1 MPIHGLTAA
10 EVESRRAAGLT
21 NCPPRSPTKTTG
33 EIVRDNICTYFNL
46 VFLVL
51 ALMLLSVG
59 SWLNMGFLGIVFWNT
74 LIGII
79 QQLRAKK
86 TIDELT
92 LVSAHK
98 VHCLRDGQWVE
109 LLSDELVQDDV
120 VEFRAGE
127 QIAADAVVLDGT
139 AQANESLLTG
149 EARPIAKNPGDGLRS
164 GSFLA
169 AGHCVARLTKVGAE
183 SYAAKLATE
192 AKADGH
198 KVVKGEMMRSLD
210 KLIRAI
216 GIALVPIGAALLY
229 KQHWQLGVAMRGSV
243 ETTVA
248 ALIGMIPEGLYLL
261 TSVALAVGM
270 MRLARRRVLTQDMNC
285 IETLARVDVLCVDKT
300 GTITES
306 TMQADEP
313 VLLNENAPVTD
324 ILTAFYSGEEPD
336 NDTAR
341 ALCEKFGQ
349 GGSPWFAARGIPF
362 NTAYKYSAKSF
373 GAQGSYVVGAPDIL
387 AGARLAELRPVLDPL
402 LAQGRRVLL
411 LARCKG
417 ELPDPPARLDPDT
430 LEFLA
435 LLPLQNRIRES
446 APETFAY
453 FARQGVD
460 VKVISGD
467 DPRVVSHVAAQ
478 AGIHGADQW
487 VDAAAL
493 KNDRELEKAAAHCTV
508 FGRVTPEQKRKLVH
522 ALQKQGHTVA
532 MTGDGVND
540 VLALKD
546 ADCGIAMASG
556 AQAASQVAQLVLLDS
571 DFGALPHVV
580 AEGRRVI
587 NNIQRSASLFLV
599 KNIFSVLLSVVSLVL
614 PLTYPFLPLQLSL
627 LSAATIGTPAFFL
640 ALEPNHERVH
650 GRFISNVLRSALP
663 GGITDFLLVFLAQGF
678 CFAFDLSSDYLGTIS
693 TIVVLT
699 VGLMVLWGVCRPFN
713 TWHWVLWGAMAVIG
727 YGGALL
733 LGSGLLSV
741 SSAQTISAYPEL
753 YATTPAWTAWA
764 DVITPVLAGAWLLV
778 YGWRALTGFGV
789 RRQKLGSALPGL
801 VLPLAFLWRLVWRF
815 QFVPASLG
823 RIPCTLRVLSAVA
836 ALLFAVVLLKVFL
849 TPGLPCGH
857 TLFAAGAGCF
867 LLCTC
872 IELPQTLF
880 EAFNGM
886 LTMPDLL
893 TGLAM
898 GVFGLCGLACTWAA
912 AGEETE

>member
-1 MPIHGLTAA
+1 MPSYHGLTAA
-10 EVESRRAAGLT
+10 EVETRRAAGQT
-21 NCPPRSPTKTTG
+21 NQPPRSQTKTTG

-98 VHCLRDGQWVE
+98 VRCLRDGQWVE

-120 VEFRAGE
+120 VEIHAGE

-149 EARPIAKNPGDGLRS
+149 EACPIAKNPGDGLRS

-216 GIALVPIGAALLY
+216 GIVLVPIGAALLY

-349 GGSPWFAARGIPF
+349 GGSSWFAARSIPF

-417 ELPDPPARLDPDT
+417 ELPDPPVRLDPDT

-478 AGIHGADQW
+478 AGIHGADPW
-487 VDAAAL
+487 VDAAGL
-493 KNDRELEKAAAHCTV
+493 KNDRELEKAAAHCMV

-556 AQAASQVAQLVLLDS
+556 AQAASQVAQLVLLDLKLPFFNGFHWCEEIRKIS
-571 DFGALPHVV
+571 QVPVMFLSSAADNMNMVMAMSRGADDFIAKPFDLDVLTAKV
-580 AEGRRVI
+580 QAVLRRTYAFGQ
-587 NNIQRSASLFLV
+587 NN
-599 KNIFSVLLSVVSLVL
+599 
-614 PLTYPFLPLQLSL
+614 SL
-627 LSAATIGTPAFFL
+627 L
-640 ALEPNHERVH
+640 ERGGV
-650 GRFISNVLRSALP
+650 VLNP
-663 GGITDFLLVFLAQGF
+663 GN
-678 CFAFDLSSDYLGTIS
+678 GTIS
-693 TIVVLT
+693 VDGKLADLTKNELKILQILFEHQGHVVSRESIMTKLFMMRSS
-699 VGLMVLWGVCRPFN
+699 LLWTFQKQSSKILP
-713 TWHWVLWGAMAVIG
+713 
-727 YGGALL
+727 LL
-733 LGSGLLSV
+733 LQNVSKTHLS
-741 SSAQTISAYPEL
+741 I
-753 YATTPAWTAWA
+753 
-764 DVITPVLAGAWLLV
+764 
-778 YGWRALTGFGV
+778 
-789 RRQKLGSALPGL
+789 
-801 VLPLAFLWRLVWRF
+801 
-815 QFVPASLG
+815 
-823 RIPCTLRVLSAVA
+823 
-836 ALLFAVVLLKVFL
+836 
-849 TPGLPCGH
+849 
-857 TLFAAGAGCF
+857 TLFFPF
-867 LLCTC
+867 L
-872 IELPQTLF
+872 
-880 EAFNGM
+880 
-886 LTMPDLL
+886 
-893 TGLAM
+893 
-898 GVFGLCGLACTWAA
+898 
-912 AGEETE
+912 

>member
-98 VHCLRDGQWVE
+98 VRCLRDGQWVE

-120 VEFRAGE
+120 VEIRAGE

-149 EARPIAKNPGDGLRS
+149 EARPIAKNPGDELRS

-300 GTITES
+300 GTITEPGMEVQDLIPLDQQDTPERLES
-306 TMQADEP
+306 
-313 VLLNENAPVTD
+313 VLAAL
-324 ILTAFYSGEEPD
+324 YSGTEPE
-336 NDTAR
+336 NDTGRAMAEMFAR
-341 ALCEKFGQ
+341 KTAWKCL
-349 GGSPWFAARGIPF
+349 SRVPF
-362 NTAYKYSAKSF
+362 NSQTKWSAAVF
-373 GAQGSYVVGAPDIL
+373 ETEGAFVVGAPEFIL
-387 AGARLAELRPVLDPL
+387 GPRYDSIREDVEPWS
-402 LAQGRRVLL
+402 AQGCRVLL
-411 LARCKG
+411 IAQYHGTPEQGK
-417 ELPDPPARLDPDT
+417 PLDP
-430 LEFLA
+430 EQVRPMALA
-435 LLPLQNRIRES
+435 LLSNRIRAT
-446 APETFAY
+446 APETFRF
-453 FARQGVD
+453 FAQEGVSIR
-460 VKVISGD
+460 VISGD
-467 DPRVVSHVAAQ
+467 NPVTVSEVARR
-478 AGIHGADQW
+478 AGIAGAERYI
-487 VDAAAL
+487 DASTLKTEGDFARAA
-493 KNDRELEKAAAHCTV
+493 RECTV
-508 FGRVTPEQKRKLVH
+508 FGRVTPDNKKKLIR
-522 ALQKQGHTVA
+522 AMKKEGHTVA

-540 VLALKD
+540 VLALRE

-556 AQAASQVAQLVLLDS
+556 SQAASQVAQLVLLQS
-571 DFGALPHVV
+571 DFAAMQGVV
-580 AEGRRVI
+580 GEGRRVI
-587 NNIQRSASLFLV
+587 NNIQRAAALFLV
-599 KNIFSVLLSVVSLVL
+599 KNIFSVLLAFISMFATFPYPIM
-614 PLTYPFLPLQLSL
+614 PLHLSMISGL
-627 LSAATIGTPAFFL
+627 TIGAPSFFL
-640 ALEPNHERVH
+640 ALEGNRERIK
-650 GRFISNVLRSALP
+650 GRFMAGVLRKAFP
-663 GGITDFLLVFLAQGF
+663 GGLTNL
-678 CFAFDLSSDYLGTIS
+678 
-693 TIVVLT
+693 IVVL
-699 VGLMVLWGVCRPFN
+699 
-713 TWHWVLWGAMAVIG
+713 MAVG
-727 YGGALL
+727 FVLVFHLPTEQLYT
-733 LGSGLLSV
+733 V
-741 SSAQTISAYPEL
+741 S
-753 YATTPAWTAWA
+753 
-764 DVITPVLAGAWLLV
+764 
-778 YGWRALTGFGV
+778 
-789 RRQKLGSALPGL
+789 
-801 VLPLAFLWRLVWRF
+801 
-815 QFVPASLG
+815 ASLM
-823 RIPCTLRVLSAVA
+823 S
-836 ALLFAVVLLKVFL
+836 
-849 TPGLPCGH
+849 
-857 TLFAAGAGCF
+857 
-867 LLCTC
+867 
-872 IELPQTLF
+872 
-880 EAFNGM
+880 
-886 LTMPDLL
+886 L
-893 TGLAM
+893 TGLL
-898 GVFGLCGLACTWAA
+898 VLFQVCKPFTTQRKILWGLMAA
-912 AGEETE
+912 ASAFCFFFLGSVFEFVRLDLEMVIVLVAVFLMTPTVFFSLQRMFDWGDILYDRLHTWLSRHRGGAAPRLELPPK

>member
-10 EVESRRAAGLT
+10 EVETRRAAGLT

-349 GGSPWFAARGIPF
+349 GGSPWFAARSIPF

-467 DPRVVSHVAAQ
+467 DPRAVSHVAAQ
-478 AGIHGADQW
+478 AGIRGADQW

-627 LSAATIGTPAFFL
+627 LGAATIGTPAFFL

-650 GRFISNVLRSALP
+650 GRFISNVLRAALP

-733 LGSGLLSV
+733 LAPWLGLIKLDLGGTLV
-741 SSAQTISAYPEL
+741 LVAL
-753 YATTPAWTAWA
+753 LG
-764 DVITPVLAGAWLLV
+764 LAGPTL
-778 YGWRALTGFGV
+778 FGV
-789 RRQKLGSALPGL
+789 SMLNTRIHGAVGEVQDKVRRRRES
-801 VLPLAFLWRLVWRF
+801 
-815 QFVPASLG
+815 
-823 RIPCTLRVLSAVA
+823 
-836 ALLFAVVLLKVFL
+836 
-849 TPGLPCGH
+849 
-857 TLFAAGAGCF
+857 
-867 LLCTC
+867 
-872 IELPQTLF
+872 
-880 EAFNGM
+880 
-886 LTMPDLL
+886 
-893 TGLAM
+893 
-898 GVFGLCGLACTWAA
+898 
-912 AGEETE
+912 

>member
-98 VHCLRDGQWVE
+98 VRCLRDGQWVE

-120 VEFRAGE
+120 VEIRAGE

-313 VLLNENAPVTD
+313 VLLNENAPVID

-349 GGSPWFAARGIPF
+349 GGSPWFAACSIPF

-387 AGARLAELRPVLDPL
+387 ASARLAELRPVLDPL

-417 ELPDPPARLDPDT
+417 ELPDPPAQLDPDT

-467 DPRVVSHVAAQ
+467 DPRAVSHVAAQ
-478 AGIHGADQW
+478 AGIRGADQW

-627 LSAATIGTPAFFL
+627 LGAATIGTPAFFL
-640 ALEPNHERVH
+640 ALEPNHERVR
-650 GRFISNVLRSALP
+650 GRFISNVLRAALP

-699 VGLMVLWGVCRPFN
+699 VGLMVLWGIC
-713 TWHWVLWGAMAVIG
+713 LMMCVIFF
-727 YGGALL
+727 
-733 LGSGLLSV
+733 
-741 SSAQTISAYPEL
+741 
-753 YATTPAWTAWA
+753 W
-764 DVITPVLAGAWLLV
+764 
-778 YGWRALTGFGV
+778 
-789 RRQKLGSALPGL
+789 RRQCLY
-801 VLPLAFLWRLVWRF
+801 
-815 QFVPASLG
+815 
-823 RIPCTLRVLSAVA
+823 RI
-836 ALLFAVVLLKVFL
+836 
-849 TPGLPCGH
+849 
-857 TLFAAGAGCF
+857 
-867 LLCTC
+867 
-872 IELPQTLF
+872 
-880 EAFNGM
+880 
-886 LTMPDLL
+886 
-893 TGLAM
+893 
-898 GVFGLCGLACTWAA
+898 
-912 AGEETE
+912 

>member
-1 MPIHGLTAA
+1 M
-10 EVESRRAAGLT
+10 
-21 NCPPRSPTKTTG
+21 
-33 EIVRDNICTYFNL
+33 
-46 VFLVL
+46 
-51 ALMLLSVG
+51 
-59 SWLNMGFLGIVFWNT
+59 
-74 LIGII
+74 
-79 QQLRAKK
+79 
-86 TIDELT
+86 
-92 LVSAHK
+92 
-98 VHCLRDGQWVE
+98 E

-120 VEFRAGE
+120 VEIRAGE
-127 QIAADAVVLDGT
+127 QIAADAVILDGT

-349 GGSPWFAARGIPF
+349 GGSPWFAARSIPF

-373 GAQGSYVVGAPDIL
+373 GAQGGYVVGAPDIL

-467 DPRVVSHVAAQ
+467 DPRAVSHVAAQ
-478 AGIHGADQW
+478 AGIRGADQW

-627 LSAATIGTPAFFL
+627 LSAATIGTPAFFSG
-640 ALEPNHERVH
+640 AGAEPRAGARAV
-650 GRFISNVLRSALP
+650 
-663 GGITDFLLVFLAQGF
+663 
-678 CFAFDLSSDYLGTIS
+678 YLQ
-693 TIVVLT
+693 
-699 VGLMVLWGVCRPFN
+699 R
-713 TWHWVLWGAMAVIG
+713 AA
-727 YGGALL
+727 GGAARRHN
-733 LGSGLLSV
+733 GFFTG
-741 SSAQTISAYPEL
+741 IF
-753 YATTPAWTAWA
+753 
-764 DVITPVLAGAWLLV
+764 
-778 YGWRALTGFGV
+778 WR
-789 RRQKLGSALPGL
+789 RGSALPL
-801 VLPLAFLWRLVWRF
+801 TC
-815 QFVPASLG
+815 PA
-823 RIPCTLRVLSAVA
+823 IA
-836 ALLFAVVLLKVFL
+836 
-849 TPGLPCGH
+849 
-857 TLFAAGAGCF
+857 
-867 LLCTC
+867 
-872 IELPQTLF
+872 
-880 EAFNGM
+880 
-886 LTMPDLL
+886 
-893 TGLAM
+893 
-898 GVFGLCGLACTWAA
+898 WAPSVRSWC
-912 AGEETE
+912 